1 MASRRTRNTALH
13 EIRAPAHQPSQN
25 QILSKLPAAE
35 LAQITSQ
42 TEEMLCELRQDLFQ
56 QGEEVELVYFP
67 LTAMASLLVVL
78 SDGTTIEAMTVGREG
93 FVGQQL
99 LNGVTSARYKGVCQI
114 EGSFLVMKSETF
126 LATIDRLPDLRRR
139 LQRYSQYAS
148 EVLAQSAACNSVH
161 TIRQRCAKWLLVTAD
176 AAGSN
181 EFHLTQEFLSQMLA
195 VRRAGVTEALNDLVQ
210 KRLLSKSYGQIKLV
224 DVDGLKSVACECYET
239 ITSKARE
246 LLA

>member
-1 MASRRTRNTALH
+1 MASRRTRNTAPQ
-13 EIRAPAHQPSQN
+13 EIRAPAQQPAQN
-25 QILSKLPAAE
+25 QILSKLPAEE

-42 TEEMLCELRQDLFQ
+42 AEEMWCALRQELFQ

-78 SDGTTIEAMTVGREG
+78 SNGTTIEAMTVGREG
-93 FVGQQL
+93 FVGLQL
-99 LNGVTSARYKGVCQI
+99 LNGLTSARYNGVCQI
-114 EGSFLVMKSETF
+114 EGAFLVMKSEAF
-126 LATIDRLPDLRRR
+126 LSVIDRLPDLRSR

-161 TIRQRCAKWLLVTAD
+161 TIRERLAKWLLITGD

-181 EFHLTQEFLSQMLA
+181 EFRLTQEFLSQMLA
-195 VRRAGVTEALNDLVQ
+195 VRRAGVTEALNDLVE
-210 KRLLSKSYGQIKLV
+210 KGLLSKSYGQIRLV
-224 DVDGLKSVACECYET
+224 DVDGLKSAACECYET
-239 ITSKARE
+239 ISSKARE